1 MTGDAVGAQLS
12 AAPQIIVVPM
22 PITAR
27 RRRERGFNQ
36 CELLADEIE
45 RLATADAAKNI
56 GDDLGTD
63 KRLVVMRNLLVR
75 KIHKSRQTLKD
86 RAERLES
93 AQDIFAAN
101 EGVAGQIKNS
111 AHLNNG
117 ALIIVIDDVITTG
130 GTIRDAI
137 DTLRKAGFERTFGL
151 SVAH

>member
-1 MTGDAVGAQLS
+1 
-12 AAPQIIVVPM
+12 
-22 PITAR
+22 
-27 RRRERGFNQ
+27 
-36 CELLADEIE
+36 
-45 RLATADAAKNI
+45 
-56 GDDLGTD
+56 
-63 KRLVVMRNLLVR
+63 
-75 KIHKSRQTLKD
+75 LKD

-137 DTLRKAGFERTFGL
+137 DTLRRRGL
-151 SVAH
+151 SGLLGCQWHTNCRNFWHCCIFGWSFE